1 MPRPIKAIHARNW
14 FLGNICTKKCYG
26 NNEKQKSCYDKK
38 AKIITGHE
46 DYLITHKMF
55 VKVMRQKRKDICD
68 ISDELF
74 NRHEHYFWKR
84 KL

>member
-1 MPRPIKAIHARNW
+1 MAKPIKAIHARNW
-14 FLGNICTKKCYG
+14 FFGNICTKKCYG
-26 NNEKQKSCYDKK
+26 NNEKQKSCYDKM
-38 AKIITGHE
+38 AEMIAGHE

-55 VKVMRQKRKDICD
+55 VKVMRQKHKNICD

-74 NRHEHYFWKR
+74 NRNERDFWRR

>member
-1 MPRPIKAIHARNW
+1 MPKPIKAIHARNW
-14 FLGNICTKKCYG
+14 FFGNICTKKCYG
-26 NNEKQKSCYDKK
+26 NNEKQKSCYDKMAEIVK
-38 AKIITGHE
+38 GHE

-55 VKVMRQKRKDICD
+55 VKAMRQKHKDICD

-74 NRHEHYFWKR
+74 NRDERDFWRR